1 MKVLTGVSLL
11 ASLASAVSV
20 DLGKRDS
27 PLDVKLEMVG
37 NTAVKAS
44 ITNNGETDLKLFKT
58 GSFLDE
64 AAVEKVDVFQ
74 ANSKL
79 AFEGIRLRALTT
91 DLAEDVFETIGAGA
105 TLETTFDIAHT
116 YDLSGGGAVDLSS
129 EGVFAYAEPN
139 TTEIVGV
146 VPYSSNLLSAEVD
159 GAVAGEA
166 RSAFLGRRSIV
177 QSDCTGSRLTAI
189 RNALSNC
196 ASLARSA
203 ATAAS
208 SGNAAKVTEY
218 YKSSS
223 SSVRSTVSGV
233 FSRVATECGS
243 TSSGVARYYCSDV
256 YGACGGNVLAYTVPS
271 ASYMVNCPLYFSG
284 LPALSRSC
292 HAQDQATTT
301 LHEVTHLSQIAGTDD
316 FGTYGYNGVRG
327 LSAAQNLRHADT
339 YAADPCATIPEEGK
353 TLASGTRY

>member
-1 MKVLTGVSLL
+1 MKVLTGVSIL

-64 AAVEKVDVFQ
+64 APVEKVDVFQ
-74 ANSKL
+74 ANNKV

-91 DLAEDVFETIGAGA
+91 DLAEDVFETIGAGS
-105 TLETTFDIAHT
+105 TLETTFDIAQT

-139 TTEIVGV
+139 TTEIAGV
-146 VPYSSNLLSAEVD
+146 LPYSSNLLSAEVD
-159 GAVAGEA
+159 GAAAGEA

-177 QSDCTGSRLTAI
+177 QSDCTGSRLTAT

-208 SGNAAKVTEY
+208 SGDAAKLTEY
-218 YKSSS
+218 SPDKSSS

-233 FSRVATECGS
+233 FNRVATECGS
-243 TSSGVARYYCSDV
+243 TTSGVARYYCSDV
-256 YGACGGNVLAYTVPS
+256 YGACSSNVLAYTVPS

-284 LPALSRSC
+284 LPALTRSC

-301 LHEVTHLSQIAGTDD
+301 LHEVTHLSQIAGTED

-339 YAADPCATIPEEGK
+339 Y
-353 TLASGTRY
+353 S

>member
-1 MKVLTGVSLL
+1 MKVLTGISVL

-37 NTAVKAS
+37 NTAVKAT

-74 ANSKL
+74 ARKDSKVV
-79 AFEGIRLRALTT
+79 FEGIRLRAMTT
-91 DLAEDVFETIGAGA
+91 DLAEDVFETISAGA
-105 TLETTFDIAHT
+105 TLETTFDIAQT
-116 YDLSGGGAVDLSS
+116 YDLSSGGAIDLSS

-139 TTEIVGV
+139 TTQIAGV

-159 GAVAGEA
+159 GAAAGEV
-166 RSAFLGRRSIV
+166 RSAFHARRSIV
-177 QSDCTGSRLTAI
+177 QSDCTGSRLTAT

-218 YKSSS
+218 YKSST

-243 TSSGVARYYCSDV
+243 SSSGVARYYCSDV
-256 YGACGGNVLAYTVPS
+256 YGACSSNVLAYTLPS
-271 ASYMVNCPLYFSG
+271 ASYMVNCPLFFSG
-284 LPALSRSC
+284 LPALTRSC

-339 YAADPCATIPEEGK
+339 Y
-353 TLASGTRY
+353 S